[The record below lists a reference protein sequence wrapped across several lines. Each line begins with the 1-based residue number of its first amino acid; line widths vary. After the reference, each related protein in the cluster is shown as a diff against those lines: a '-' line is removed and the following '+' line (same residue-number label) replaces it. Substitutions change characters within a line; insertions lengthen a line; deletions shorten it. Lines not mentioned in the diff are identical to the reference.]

1 VTMIAPVLRDVKKP
15 VKSNSDNDVEELE
28 LRTKHPAS
36 LVNKTLLGLLCGSLG
51 FGVSQLTIVGEVRV
65 HSVELER
72 MRAQMATES
81 SRTDARI
88 IEVLSQIKEQA
99 KLSQGILET
108 TRQVIQQ
115 NERFI
120 TYLAAQQHVPTK
132 P

>member
-1 VTMIAPVLRDVKKP
+1 MIAPVLRDVKKP

-28 LRTKHPAS
+28 LRTKPPAS

-99 KLSQGILET
+99 KLSQAILET

-120 TYLAAQQHVPTK
+120 TFLAAQQHVPTK

>member
-1 VTMIAPVLRDVKKP
+1 MIAPVLRDVKKP
-15 VKSNSDNDVEELE
+15 VKSNSDNVE

-99 KLSQGILET
+99 KLSQAILET